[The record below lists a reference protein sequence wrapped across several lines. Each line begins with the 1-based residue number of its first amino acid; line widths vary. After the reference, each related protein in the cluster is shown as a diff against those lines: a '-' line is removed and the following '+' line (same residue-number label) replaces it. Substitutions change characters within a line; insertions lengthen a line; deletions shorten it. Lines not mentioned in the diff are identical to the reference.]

1 MVQNLI
7 FMSKTIT
14 LIQGDGIGP
23 EITDAVV
30 SILDAAGAGLTYERH
45 DAGITSYNA
54 CGELI
59 TEELVASIKRNKVA
73 LKGPITTPVGEGFRS
88 INVSLRLMFDLYQNI
103 RPCKSIPGVATKF
116 EGIDIVLFRE
126 NTEGLYSGLELFD
139 EKHQIYDSIA
149 RVTRLGCDRIVR
161 AAFEYAVKHNRKKVT
176 VVHKANILKSSS
188 AFFLQVAREVAAEFP
203 QVAWEDKIIDNMC
216 MQLVAYPERY
226 DVLVTT
232 NLFGD
237 ILSDL
242 MAALVGG
249 LGIVAGANV
258 GYDCAIFEAV
268 HGSAPDIA
276 GQNKANPTALLQ
288 SAIMML
294 RHLSMFEIADR
305 VEQALFKTLANK
317 ESCTGDLGGKAGTKE
332 FTAAVI
338 ANMK

>member
-1 MVQNLI
+1 MT
-7 FMSKTIT
+7 TIT

-30 SILDAAGAGLTYERH
+30 SILDAAGAELQYDRH

-54 CGELI
+54 CGKLI
-59 TEELVASIKRNKVA
+59 TEELVASIKEHKVA

-149 RVTRLGCDRIVR
+149 RVTRMGCDRIVR

-176 VVHKANILKSSS
+176 IVHKANILKSSS
-188 AFFLQVAREVAAEFP
+188 AFFLQVAKEVAAEYP

-249 LGIVAGANV
+249 LGIVAGANI
-258 GYDCAIFEAV
+258 GKDCAIFEAV

-294 RHLSMFEIADR
+294 RHLSKFEVADKI
-305 VEQALFKTLANK
+305 EQALFKTLADK
-317 ESCTGDLGGKAGTKE
+317 ECCTGDLGGKAGTKE
-332 FTAAVI
+332 FTQSVI
-338 ANMK
+338 ANLA

>member
-1 MVQNLI
+1 
-7 FMSKTIT
+7 MSTTIT

-30 SILDAAGAGLTYERH
+30 SILDAAGADLNYEKH

-54 CGELI
+54 CGKLI
-59 TEELVASIKRNKVA
+59 TEELIASIKEHKVA
-73 LKGPITTPVGEGFRS
+73 LKGPITTPVGDGFRS

-139 EKHQIYDSIA
+139 ERHQIYDSIA

-161 AAFEYAVKHNRKKVT
+161 AAFEYAVKHGRKKVT
-176 VVHKANILKSSS
+176 IVHKANILKSSS
-188 AFFLQVAREVAAEFP
+188 AFFLHVAKEVAAEFP

-249 LGIVAGANV
+249 LGIVAGANI
-258 GYDCAIFEAV
+258 GKDCAIFEAV

-294 RHLSMFEIADR
+294 RHLNKFEVANKI
-305 VEQALFKTLANK
+305 EQALFKTLADK
-317 ESCTGDLGGKAGTKE
+317 EYCTGDLGGKAGTKE
-332 FTAAVI
+332 FAQSVI
-338 ANMK
+338 ANLV

>member
-1 MVQNLI
+1 
-7 FMSKTIT
+7 MSTTIT

-30 SILDAAGAGLTYERH
+30 SILDAAGADLIYDKH
-45 DAGITSYNA
+45 DAGITSFNA
-54 CGELI
+54 CGKLI
-59 TEELVASIKRNKVA
+59 TEELIASIKLHKVA
-73 LKGPITTPVGEGFRS
+73 LKGPITTPIGDGFRS

-103 RPCKSIPGVATKF
+103 RPCKSIEGVATKF

-161 AAFEYAVKHNRKKVT
+161 SAFEYAVKHNRKKVT
-176 VVHKANILKSSS
+176 IVHKANILKSSS
-188 AFFLQVAREVAAEFP
+188 AFFLQVAKEVAAEFP

-258 GYDCAIFEAV
+258 GKDCAIFEAV

-294 RHLSMFEIADR
+294 RHLSKFEVADKI
-305 VEQALFKTLANK
+305 EQALFTTLK
-317 ESCTGDLGGKAGTKE
+317 DKDCCTGDLGGKAGTAE
-332 FTAAVI
+332 FTKSLI